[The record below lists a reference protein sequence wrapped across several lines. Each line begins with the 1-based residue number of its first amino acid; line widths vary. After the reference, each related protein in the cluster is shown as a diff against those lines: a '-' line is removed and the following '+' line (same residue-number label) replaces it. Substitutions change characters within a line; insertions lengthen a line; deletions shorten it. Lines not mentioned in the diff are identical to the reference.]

1 MSKEL
6 YTAIQDGDLSV
17 IYALGEEL
25 GEEGMGVMY
34 QWLQVAVALGCEE
47 AAAIADGL
55 YEGVLQHAGDE
66 TVACLHL
73 EVGEWFILALN
84 GVTRDLTLGLD
95 QLACAAEFGLTESV
109 DVSGPLRTLRDG
121 LDGEALQRF
130 QEIFPALS
138 GA

>member
-1 MSKEL
+1 MWEL
-6 YTAIQDGDLSV
+6 YTAVHDGDPSV
-17 IYALGEEL
+17 LYALGEEL

-84 GVTRDLTLGLD
+84 GVTRDHTHGLG
-95 QLACAAEFGLTESV
+95 QLACAEEFGLTASV
-109 DVSGPLRTLRDG
+109 DVTGTLRTLRDE
-121 LDGEALQRF
+121 LDGESLQRF
-130 QEIFPALS
+130 HEIFPALS